1 MAKGLKTGGRSK
13 GTSNKL
19 SVAIR
24 ETLADV
30 LSDYSNDTLRSD
42 LNDLKPA
49 ERIKA
54 ITNLYRLTLPP
65 IKPELPEV
73 NQEITP
79 IVIHFERMDGS
90 SD

>member
-1 MAKGLKTGGRSK
+1 MAKGIKTGGRSK

-24 ETLADV
+24 ETLAEV
-30 LSDYSNDTLRSD
+30 LSEYNNDTLRSD

-54 ITNLYRLTLPP
+54 ITNLYRLLLPP
-65 IKPELPEV
+65 IKPELPED

-79 IVIHFERMDGS
+79 LVIHVKRMDGS

>member
-1 MAKGLKTGGRSK
+1 MAKGIKTGGRTK

-54 ITNLYRLTLPP
+54 ITNLYRLLLPP
-65 IKPELPEV
+65 IKPELPED

-79 IVIHFERMDGS
+79 LVIHVKRMDGS

>member
-1 MAKGLKTGGRSK
+1 MAKGIKTGGRSK

-54 ITNLYRLTLPP
+54 ITNLYRLLLPP
-65 IKPELPEV
+65 MKPELPES

-79 IVIHFERMDGS
+79 IVIHVRPMDGS

>member
-1 MAKGLKTGGRSK
+1 MARIKKGGRTK
-13 GTSNKL
+13 GTPNKL
-19 SVAIR
+19 TSSIR

-30 LSDYSNDTLRSD
+30 LTDYSNETLRSD
-42 LNDLKPA
+42 LNDLTPQ

-79 IVIHFERMDGS
+79 IVIHFE
-90 SD
+90 